1 MVVSAKAHFKDAEA
15 GVDMLDVSLDRA
27 SGMDALKDQVVQSAG
42 PAMAAPSMA
51 AEVSPMDS
59 FFDNFAKSSSPS
71 DGNTTKQ
78 QSNLQ
83 QQFSAVLSNNRP
95 IWQPTVKLDNSRVAT
110 NTVQNRQEGDAK
122 IADANQKMADMRSE
136 IQDITKKM
144 DQPDA
149 KGGAENQMGGAPGG
163 SALGGLGGGLVRDA
177 MLSGGLTAIGM
188 PFAAAAVGAASMAV
202 AVTGRGTF
210 GVANSGEFS
219 ASKTDRKGRTV
230 DAGYARSEASP
241 AAGSPASGPAA
252 PQASA
257 VWNKLANGPGFGATP
272 RSKIDEASADLAGQ
286 SLTGI
291 AALKLAENSP
301 AMMAYKSQR
310 IDGEAVHKIH
320 EARIAKGLVADEPN
334 LSRAQNIGV
343 PEAMINRP
351 MLSGLHM

>member
-15 GVDMLDVSLDRA
+15 GVDMLDISLDRA

-42 PAMAAPSMA
+42 PAAAI
-51 AEVSPMDS
+51 EISPMTS
-59 FFDNFAKSSSPS
+59 FFDSFSTGARPA
-71 DGNTTKQ
+71 DGDANKQ
-78 QSNLQ
+78 QTNLQ
-83 QQFSAVLSNNRP
+83 QQFAATLSANRP
-95 IWQPTVKLDNSRVAT
+95 VWQPTVKLDNSRVAN

-122 IADANQKMADMRSE
+122 IADASQKMAEMRSE
-136 IQDITKKM
+136 IENLTKKM

-149 KGGAENQMGGAPGG
+149 KSGPANGANEMGGAPQG
-163 SALGGLGGGLVRDA
+163 SALGGLGGGLMRDA
-177 MLSGGLTAIGM
+177 MISGGLTAIGM

-219 ASKTDRKGRTV
+219 ATKTDRKGRTV
-230 DAGYARSEASP
+230 DAGYTRNDSTP
-241 AAGSPASGPAA
+241 AAGTPEAA

-257 VWNKLANGPGFGATP
+257 VWNKLASGPGFGAGP
-272 RSKIDEASADLAGQ
+272 RPRTDEASADLAGQ

-310 IDGEAVHKIH
+310 LDGEAVHKIH
-320 EARIAKGLVADEPN
+320 EARIAKGLIADEPN
-334 LSRAQNIGV
+334 LSRAQTMGA
-343 PEAMINRP
+343 PEAVMNRP

>member
-27 SGMDALKDQVVQSAG
+27 SGMDALKDQVVQSSG
-42 PAMAAPSMA
+42 PAMAA
-51 AEVSPMDS
+51 EISPMDS
-59 FFDNFAKSSSPS
+59 FFDNFAKSASPS
-71 DGNTTKQ
+71 ETNTTKQ

-83 QQFSAVLSNNRP
+83 QQFSSVLSANRP

-110 NTVQNRQEGDAK
+110 NAVQNRQEGDAK

-149 KGGAENQMGGAPGG
+149 KGGQDNQMGGAPQG
-163 SALGGLGGGLVRDA
+163 SMLGGLGGGLVRDA
-177 MLSGGLTAIGM
+177 MISGGLTAIGM

-230 DAGYARSEASP
+230 DAGYARSEAAP
-241 AAGSPASGPAA
+241 AVQSGPAA
-252 PQASA
+252 PQTSA
-257 VWNKLANGPGFGATP
+257 VWNKLANGPGFGAAP
-272 RSKIDEASADLAGQ
+272 RSRTDEASADLAGQ

-310 IDGEAVHKIH
+310 MDGEAVHKIH

-343 PEAMINRP
+343 PEGMINRP